1 MALGLPVVTT
11 SLNGLAEAVIHEQ
24 TGLIVPG
31 HDPES
36 LAEAIE
42 RLLGDPGLRER
53 LARNAR
59 AHVEEHFA
67 LERSVALLRSL
78 FREAA

>member
-24 TGLIVPG
+24 TGLVVPG
-31 HDPES
+31 CDPES
-36 LAEAIE
+36 LADALE
-42 RLLGDPGLRER
+42 RLLGDSALRER

-59 AHVEEHFA
+59 GHVEEQFA
-67 LERSVALLRSL
+67 LDRSVAQLRSL
-78 FREAA
+78 FPEAV